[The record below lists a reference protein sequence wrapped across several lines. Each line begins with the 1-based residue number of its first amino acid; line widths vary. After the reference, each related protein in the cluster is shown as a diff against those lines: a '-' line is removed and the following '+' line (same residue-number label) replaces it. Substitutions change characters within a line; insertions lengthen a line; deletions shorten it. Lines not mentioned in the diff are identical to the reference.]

1 MFFQNLTLI
10 NFYLK
15 LKAKVEFIE
24 NLKSYIKIIFV
35 IMLILI
41 GTVTNS
47 KNVFAD
53 DIEKFASK
61 LFNHYEY
68 DDKISNYLKSF
79 FSFGKNGVKN
89 SSDGTINNTKT
100 NLKKQKTS
108 IKLKSKNK
116 LIYNF
121 ENGQSIQINPSN
133 LGEKLTYNSSKF
145 TFFEIKKDSVSYG
158 FNIDF

>member
-1 MFFQNLTLI
+1 MELI
-10 NFYLK
+10 KK
-15 LKAKVEFIE
+15 LRF
-24 NLKSYIKIIFV
+24 YIKIIVV
-35 IMLILI
+35 IMLLLI
-41 GTVTNS
+41 GAVSNS

-68 DDKISNYLKSF
+68 DDKITNYLKSF
-79 FSFGKNGVKN
+79 FSLGNNGVKN

-100 NLKKQKTS
+100 NLKKQKSS

-116 LIYNF
+116 LTYNF

-133 LGEKLTYNSSKF
+133 LGEKLIYNSSKF
-145 TFFEIKKDSVSYG
+145 TFFEIKKDTVSYG
-158 FNIDF
+158 FNIHF